1 MGLQLHADAQRANA
15 WGSQWRERLAMTSSE
30 IIARNERFLFPVY
43 PRAPLALVRGEGCR
57 VWDAEGKEYLDF
69 FSSTVVTNLGHA
81 HPRVT
86 AAIVEQAKKIVHVS
100 NLHHS
105 APQGELAELLCRH
118 SFASRAFLC
127 NSGAEA
133 NEAAIK
139 LARRYGCERLGGRFE
154 IITMLGSFHGR
165 TLATLT
171 ATGQEKVREGFQPLP
186 EGFRY
191 VPLNDMTAL
200 KAAYSPRTV
209 AVMLELVQGEGG
221 VIPVKASYLTE
232 LRAWCDEQGLLL
244 IFDEVQ
250 TGAGRLG
257 KLFGYELFGVEPDIV
272 TLAKGLAN
280 GVPIGAML
288 ARAEVAQCFREGAHG
303 STFGG
308 NPLACAAAVAT
319 VRTLL
324 ETDVLENCRRQ
335 GAYLK
340 AQLTELAKS
349 CRSIRVVRGYGLL
362 LGVELDSP
370 ATPVVDACRE
380 RGLIVNATA
389 GQVIRL
395 APPLVVS
402 AEEVDAAVAILAE
415 VLGA

>member
-1 MGLQLHADAQRANA
+1 
-15 WGSQWRERLAMTSSE
+15 MTSLE

-57 VWDAEGKEYLDF
+57 VWDADGKEYLDF

-81 HPRVT
+81 HPQVT

-105 APQGELAELLCRH
+105 APQGELAELLCTH
-118 SFASRAFLC
+118 SFASRVFLC

-139 LARRYGCERLGGRFE
+139 LARRYGSEQLGGRFE
-154 IITMLGSFHGR
+154 ILTMLGSFHGR

-171 ATGQEKVREGFQPLP
+171 ATGQEKVRQGFQPLP

-191 VPLNDMTAL
+191 VPFNDLAAVE
-200 KAAYSPRTV
+200 AAYSPRTV
-209 AVMLELVQGEGG
+209 AVMLELVQAEGG
-221 VIPVKASYLTE
+221 VVPVDPDYLRQ
-232 LRAWCDEQGLLL
+232 LRSWCSEKGLLL

-250 TGAGRLG
+250 TAMGRLG
-257 KLFGYELFGVEPDIV
+257 KLFGYELFGVEPDIA

-288 ARAEVAQCFREGAHG
+288 ARAEVAECFRVGAHG

-324 ETDVLENCRRQ
+324 DSDVLENCRQQ
-335 GAYLK
+335 GSYLK
-340 AQLTELAKS
+340 GRLTECAT
-349 CRSIRVVRGYGLL
+349 RYRRIREVRGHGLL
-362 LGVELDSP
+362 IGVELDGP
-370 ATPVVDACRE
+370 AAPVVDACRE

-389 GQVIRL
+389 ERVIRL
-395 APPLVVS
+395 APPLIVS
-402 AEEVDAAVAILAE
+402 REEVDAAVEILDE
-415 VLGA
+415 VLAA